1 VSEPV
6 RIAKRYTPCLLD
18 RSHVIHTVDILA
30 ADQEVLHRYIE
41 LSTVDQPLEVVPD
54 DRWMKRDARHG

>member
-1 VSEPV
+1 MRTIMTFRRKVTRVGDHQIIERPV
-6 RIAKRYTPCLLD
+6 LVDDDGSLRIIT
-18 RSHVIHTVDILA
+18 H
-30 ADQEVLHRYIE
+30 IE